1 MIRSHFLFINQP
13 FNIVDIQF
21 FEKNMKSSL
30 YNTFLKVTKD
40 STVIYN
46 AYEDKTIVCKG
57 DININNILLQSK
69 SLHMKLESEG
79 FIVPENKD
87 EYHAY
92 VKAARK
98 AEDDDNSFHLLIN
111 PTLNCNFKCW
121 YCYESHVPSK
131 MSEDVIKRVKRL
143 IDKLYAEGR
152 NLTISFFGGEPML
165 YYDDIMMP
173 ILRYAHSKAKRYS
186 REFNA
191 NMTSNGYLLNDERI
205 SELMLYNF
213 TGGQITLDGDREIH
227 NSVRF
232 HIPGA
237 DTGAAA

>member
-111 PTLNCNFKCW
+111 PTLNCNFK
-121 YCYESHVPSK
+121 
-131 MSEDVIKRVKRL
+131 SE
-143 IDKLYAEGR
+143 
-152 NLTISFFGGEPML
+152 FF
-165 YYDDIMMP
+165 
-173 ILRYAHSKAKRYS
+173 
-186 REFNA
+186 
-191 NMTSNGYLLNDERI
+191 
-205 SELMLYNF
+205 
-213 TGGQITLDGDREIH
+213 
-227 NSVRF
+227 
-232 HIPGA
+232 
-237 DTGAAA
+237 